1 MRRRRGRGAV
11 VKPFRFRIAEA
22 ARVAGVST
30 STLRLWEA
38 QGLVEP
44 HRTASGQRLYAEEQ
58 LERLREIARLRRDK
72 GYNPSAIAERLPPD
86 VGDTTPSTAGVR
98 PPGDEARSIGS
109 QIRRLRHA
117 ARRTLDDVAKATGIP
132 ISVLSTFER
141 TSSGLS
147 LASLHELARYFG
159 TTIASLSGQEDF
171 DESESLIRRGQWPV
185 WPPTSPGVV
194 IQALARGKTAMEC
207 HRFELAPGA
216 SSEGTYRHEGEEFI
230 HVLSGAIELTLDTDR
245 FFVLSEGDSFYFSSQ
260 RRHRWRNLADGQTV
274 VIWINTPPSF

>member
-1 MRRRRGRGAV
+1 M
-11 VKPFRFRIAEA
+11 KPFRFRIAEA
-22 ARVAGVST
+22 ARAAAVST

-44 HRTASGQRLYAEEQ
+44 HRTDSGQRLYSEEQ

-72 GYNPSAIAERLPPD
+72 GYNPLAIAEHLPPD
-86 VGDTTPSTAGVR
+86 AGNNSPTAAVERLPDRTLPVGA
-98 PPGDEARSIGS
+98 

-117 ARRTLDDVAKATGIP
+117 AERTLEDVAKATGIP

-141 TSSGLS
+141 TSTGLS
-147 LASLHELARYFG
+147 LPSLHVLARCFG
-159 TTIASLSGQEDF
+159 TTIASLSGQEDY
-171 DESESLIRRGQWPV
+171 DESESLVRKGEWAL

-194 IQALARGKTAMEC
+194 VQALARGKTAMEC

-216 SSEGTYRHEGEEFI
+216 SSEGTYQHEGEEFI
-230 HVLSGAIELTLDTDR
+230 HVVSGTIELTLDADR
-245 FFVLSEGDSFYFSSQ
+245 FFLLSEGDSFYFSSQ
-260 RRHRWRNLADGQTV
+260 RSHSWRNASDGETV